1 MVISLYTH
9 LTPSANSLPDLFQS
23 DHDFDLV
30 SGLNHKAGLTTLE
43 RQAQTTAL
51 AAGKEGQ
58 DVDCIYYTIYGGS
71 CSDPVWIRQ
80 HRDSGV
86 LNTLIAEKETKMIT
100 TPTTDQEL
108 EFHIRDPC
116 YVYVLLGACAM
127 TLGCQ
132 LPDLYIAM
140 LKKVYTEG
148 GLRPDAPKQM
158 EKALFGPDG
167 YTNGTP
173 YDLESKD
180 LLQIANSM
188 NHKEGSAA
196 QPHGRVWH
204 ERHGSRGIFNTDMGS
219 SFTSKIIG
227 ELRWKHNSP
236 DTCASCNAKSGPDGK
251 SLLMCSKCK
260 DRKYCSKECQMVHWK
275 VHKKL
280 CELVKTS
287 L

>member
-9 LTPSANSLPDLFQS
+9 LTPSANSLPDLSQS

-30 SGLNHKAGLTTLE
+30 SDLNHKAVLTTLE
-43 RQAQTTAL
+43 REAQTAAL

-108 EFHIRDPC
+108 EFHIRD
-116 YVYVLLGACAM
+116 
-127 TLGCQ
+127 Q

-148 GLRPDAPKQM
+148 GLMPDAPKQIK
-158 EKALFGPDG
+158 KALFGPDG

-180 LLQIANSM
+180 LLQIANYM
-188 NHKEGSAA
+188 NHKDQQPNRMGVFGMNVMGPAA
-196 QPHGRVWH
+196 SSTPTWAVL
-204 ERHGSRGIFNTDMGS
+204 SRQRSSGS
-219 SFTSKIIG
+219 SAGSTTALIPARAAMPNRS
-227 ELRWKHNSP
+227 
-236 DTCASCNAKSGPDGK
+236 
-251 SLLMCSKCK
+251 
-260 DRKYCSKECQMVHWK
+260 QMARA
-275 VHKKL
+275 
-280 CELVKTS
+280 C
-287 L
+287 